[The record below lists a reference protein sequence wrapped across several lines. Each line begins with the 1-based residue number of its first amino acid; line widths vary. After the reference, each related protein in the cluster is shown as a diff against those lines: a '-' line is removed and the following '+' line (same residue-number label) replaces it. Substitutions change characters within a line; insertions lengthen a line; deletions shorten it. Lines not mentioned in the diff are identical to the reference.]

1 MKRVRILGVAAALG
15 LVAYAVV
22 VASRREP
29 RAPSTAGNEADATV
43 KAHVDQ
49 APREPAGARAK
60 PLDRADRAAHRE
72 TPGGP
77 RPAPAQVVGGGPA
90 VAAPEID
97 YDKTL
102 DELEHFV
109 EDLEEKKSRGE
120 RIAQPEFVESY
131 RRGNDLVQALMRAP
145 EANDDVQRKFI
156 GGLNERFRKTI
167 MALERPVP

>member
-1 MKRVRILGVAAALG
+1 M
-15 LVAYAVV
+15 
-22 VASRREP
+22 
-29 RAPSTAGNEADATV
+29 
-43 KAHVDQ
+43 
-49 APREPAGARAK
+49 
-60 PLDRADRAAHRE
+60 
-72 TPGGP
+72 
-77 RPAPAQVVGGGPA
+77 
-90 VAAPEID
+90 AAPEID

-145 EANDDVQRKFI
+145 EANDDAQRKFI